1 MSEPSLCII
10 WQNLVFYINNSMQNT
25 PLTMSFL
32 NKASQLKL
40 LDQHSSFLSQQGGHC
55 SISPKDGLFFVT
67 SSAEILRS
75 QLSVLSLMG
84 DQMSLPFC
92 AGSAQLYFVLRY

>member
-40 LDQHSSFLSQQGGHC
+40 LDQHSSFLSQQG
-55 SISPKDGLFFVT
+55 VT
-67 SSAEILRS
+67 AAFLQRTGCF
-75 QLSVLSLMG
+75 L
-84 DQMSLPFC
+84 
-92 AGSAQLYFVLRY
+92 